1 MLMSR
6 AATHAEPLRKGS
18 GSEEDKMVKWE
29 IVIPLVHLGRLR
41 YVCFETVFTKKYIFG
56 FI

>member
-18 GSEEDKMVKWE
+18 RSEEDKMIKWE
-29 IVIPLVHLGRLR
+29 IVIPLAHLGRLR
-41 YVCFETVFTKKYIFG
+41 YVCFETVSTKKTVFG